1 MKLKKENCTKFQG
14 VVVNLIDF
22 DLQNNISRSGYGKNF
37 FFNVSKTRSNFYN
50 FLKKN
55 IFTFPLRDV
64 HTIIFKKKKKK
75 KRTHDSQSSFRK
87 FDNSQRACVI
97 FRDSRDRN
105 INNNRRS
112 IKLRSYT
119 YLKKKKSIMTS

>member
-64 HTIIFKKKKKK
+64 HTIIFKKKKKRNELTTVNQVFGNSTIRNVPALYFVIRETEILITTDARLNSV
-75 KRTHDSQSSFRK
+75 RTR
-87 FDNSQRACVI
+87 I
-97 FRDSRDRN
+97 
-105 INNNRRS
+105 
-112 IKLRSYT
+112 
-119 YLKKKKSIMTS
+119 